1 MSESFFGGFSNTIIG
16 RYNLSRWELE
26 LEVYPKLETA
36 LEPVI
41 ETKVELEL
49 ELKPEPEQD
58 PEIGA

>member
-1 MSESFFGGFSNTIIG
+1 MSESFFGGFSKTTIG
-16 RYNLSRWELE
+16 SHNLSRRVLE
-26 LEVYPKLETA
+26 PEVYPKLETA

-49 ELKPEPEQD
+49 ELTPELEED